1 MPFRSKHTLEHWLDE
16 FTASRGAGHNMTVV
30 IQDGSDGSDTG
41 LVVVK
46 LHNATTSVFMEPAE
60 LGGMRW
66 RTTIEPQPDPT
77 ILTSHQLSAL
87 AAELQVAAELCAFL
101 EAKSLGHMEPS
112 PGP

>member
-16 FTASRGAGHNMTVV
+16 FISSRRAGDLIKVV

-41 LVVVK
+41 LIIVE
-46 LHNATTSVFMEPAE
+46 LRNATTSVFMQPSE
-60 LGGMRW
+60 LGGLRW
-66 RTTIEPQPDPT
+66 RTTIEPQPEPT
-77 ILTSHQLSAL
+77 VLTSHQLSSL

-101 EAKSLGHMEPS
+101 EAKSLGHAEPI